1 MKVFFGKWLH
11 ALGLDT
17 LLLKMLERL
26 LQGLVKK
33 LQCAADKCAA
43 WLERIKQKLVAV

>member
-11 ALGLDT
+11 ALGLDA

-26 LQGLVKK
+26 LGALVKK

-43 WLERIKQKLVAV
+43 WLDRIRQKLVAV